1 MGDIQ
6 DPFTGEIFRHRYN
19 IPTSFAE
26 AKSYEDQIRCLLQLL
41 CNNYWQWATKKELND
56 VVAQLAATI
65 QAGDDRLDAE
75 LRKQV
80 TRLETLIKRS
90 QKTAVIYDP
99 TTGKYSDSQIAMN
112 NVVRNLAVF
121 SATVEQMAIKTCDEA
136 AKENVITWAMIGNCA
151 IFGASQP
158 RPISIDQSQRS

>member
-1 MGDIQ
+1 MGDLH
-6 DPFTGEIFRHRYN
+6 DPFTGEIFHHRYN

-41 CNNYWQWATKKELND
+41 CDNHWQWATKKELTD
-56 VVAQLAATI
+56 AVAQLTAAI
-65 QAGDDRLDAE
+65 RAGDDRLDAE

-80 TRLETLIKRS
+80 TRLETMIKRS

-112 NVVRNLAVF
+112 NVMRNLAVF
-121 SATVEQMAIKTCDEA
+121 AATVDQMATKTCAEA
-136 AKENVITWAMIGNCA
+136 AQENVITWAMIGNRA
-151 IFGASQP
+151 IFGATQP